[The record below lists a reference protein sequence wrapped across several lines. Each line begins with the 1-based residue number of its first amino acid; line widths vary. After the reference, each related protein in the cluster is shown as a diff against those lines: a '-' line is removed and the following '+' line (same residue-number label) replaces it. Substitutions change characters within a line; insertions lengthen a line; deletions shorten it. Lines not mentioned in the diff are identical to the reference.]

1 MDDGYHY
8 GKGYIHTLYG
18 VLAGKEDQGVQDWVG
33 EGNHRAYSVIKK
45 YEKSKGLDFQTIIVI
60 RFEPPAGMHEH
71 NLFCFNA
78 VLGHVL
84 QPEDFLAIASLSNQ
98 KKQAGY
104 QSSVANNLQT
114 LHTAIN
120 ALPAP
125 PKAALSKQEIQRIHE
140 VTVCCVCLYVVF

>member
-1 MDDGYHY
+1 M
-8 GKGYIHTLYG
+8 
-18 VLAGKEDQGVQDWVG
+18 
-33 EGNHRAYSVIKK
+33 
-45 YEKSKGLDFQTIIVI
+45 I
-60 RFEPPAGMHEH
+60 RFELPAGMHEH

-84 QPEDFLAIASLSNQ
+84 QPEDFLVIASLSNQ

-125 PKAALSKQEIQRIHE
+125 SKAALSKQEIQRIHE